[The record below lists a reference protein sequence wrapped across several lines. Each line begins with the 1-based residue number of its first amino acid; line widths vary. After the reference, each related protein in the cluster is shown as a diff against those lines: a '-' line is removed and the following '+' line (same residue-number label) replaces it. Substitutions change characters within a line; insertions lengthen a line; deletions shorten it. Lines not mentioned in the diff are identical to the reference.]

1 MNKFWFWKTW
11 NTTYKLHTY
20 LLMAVMVISFVFF
33 AFYYFKGVNSV
44 ISWENFQEQK
54 IVETSI
60 HEFQL
65 GPFEI
70 TVPVNVYLLFE
81 YFQGGKLQPNLYI
94 SYVFV
99 LVMAIAFVYLVTIFS
114 ALEKFWY
121 FIASGL
127 IILFLVSLRLDVL
140 QVAGLGNSW
149 FTIGTIAAFLLPSFY
164 FNAFNKTATFQFR
177 LLTFALVAL
186 LVAIVIYF
194 MAGVKLPF
202 LYLSVTAYV
211 PAMVLTV
218 IFIMMVA
225 HEVPAGFLYLTTQ
238 AQASTGLRHFLV
250 ITIIYLLNLALIY
263 GHDQGFISWNI
274 LYLDIYLIFSVTVF
288 IGFWGWKHR
297 EVLYQGLM
305 PFYPFG
311 AYFYLAMASIALITF
326 AFLFGTANDAPLE
339 VLRDILV
346 FCHLGFG
353 LILLLYVFSNFL
365 KLIDRDLSAWK
376 VLYKPNRMPYET
388 FRLGGIIVV
397 VSLMIYND
405 WKGYVNNSFAGFW
418 TSMADLYVAVGEED
432 VAQLY
437 YEQGRTYGY
446 ANHHANYAK
455 GYYYSGEFQ
464 WQQSH
469 EYYTRANLKRPSAF
483 ALANDANVYN
493 WEENNFKSI
502 FSLKDALKQLP
513 DDPYLN
519 NNLGLFK
526 GKVHELDS
534 SFFLLE
540 ASHNHTA
547 TKDAAETNFTGIVAT
562 ELLPVSPDSLAS
574 LFKTDNKGVNA
585 NLLGLSAITR
595 LPLNKQVDVMKE
607 GALSLHEATL
617 LHNFILAKSLTISAT
632 ELDKAEVLARD
643 TVNLDYAE
651 ALKVALAHAHYLQGN
666 VARALQLMSELSF
679 VSASN
684 QGKYNFVIGLWLL
697 EQGDPEAA
705 ALAFRYAFN
714 YNYKDAEFY
723 MAIAETESGNLGDAL
738 TLWEKLL
745 NASDEGERRLAN
757 TMTQVLSMNLQEVIK
772 STDATK
778 YQYSRY
784 RLGTRDTTLFTALI
798 NSMVE
803 ADYKAQSLAEMAV
816 RQLEADRPATAQRY
830 VQEALSLTVKSPAVR
845 TFRQFTQLR
854 VLASLGEL
862 DALATQLSD
871 VTFSLNRKLDK
882 MYYEGLL
889 NDAGGEKALA
899 DKAFAQLAHANP
911 FFEEGVITAAE
922 YTRKFSKDNGAA
934 YAILSEAVQ
943 VNKSSVR
950 LWKAYIGEA
959 LRLGY
964 DDYAVSARTSL
975 QRLMLK

>member
-1 MNKFWFWKTW
+1 MNKLWFWKTW
-11 NTTYKLHTY
+11 NTSYKQHTY
-20 LLMAVMVISFVFF
+20 LLMTLMVISFVFF
-33 AFYYFKGVNSV
+33 AFYYFKGVDSV
-44 ISWENFQEQK
+44 IGWENFQEQK

-81 YFQGGKLQPNLYI
+81 FFQGGKLQPNLYI

-99 LVMAIAFVYLVTIFS
+99 LVLTIAFVYLVTIFS

-127 IILFLVSLRLDVL
+127 VILFLVSLRLDVL

-149 FTIGTIAAFLLPSFY
+149 FTIGTIAVFLLPSFY

-177 LLTFALVAL
+177 LLIFALITL
-186 LVAIVIYF
+186 LVSIVIYF

-202 LYLSVTAYV
+202 MYLSVTAYV

-218 IFIMMVA
+218 IFIVMVA

-238 AQASTGLRHFLV
+238 AQASTGLKHFLV
-250 ITIIYLLNLALIY
+250 ITIIYLLNLVLIY
-263 GHDQGFISWNI
+263 GNDQGFITWNI

-326 AFLFGTANDAPLE
+326 AFLFGTSNDAPLE
-339 VLRDILV
+339 ALRDILV

-376 VLYKPNRMPYET
+376 VLYRPNRMPYET

-405 WKGYVNNSFAGFW
+405 WKSYVNNSFSGFW
-418 TSMADLYVAVGEED
+418 TSMADLYVAIGEED

-469 EYYTRANLKRPSAF
+469 DYYTRANLKRPSAY

-513 DDPYLN
+513 DDPYLT

-526 GKVHELDS
+526 GKIHELDS
-534 SFFLLE
+534 SFFLLG
-540 ASHNHTA
+540 ASRNYA
-547 TKDAAETNFTGIVAT
+547 KTKNAAETNFTGIVAT
-562 ELLPVSPDSLAS
+562 ELLPISPDSLAS
-574 LFKTDNKGVNA
+574 LFKTENKGVNA

-595 LPLNKQVDVMKE
+595 MPLNKEINVMKE
-607 GALSLHEATL
+607 GVLTLHEATL
-617 LHNFILAKSLTISAT
+617 LHNFILAKSLTITAT

-643 TVNLDYAE
+643 SVNLDYAE

-714 YNYKDAEFY
+714 YNYKDAQFY

-738 TLWEKLL
+738 ILWEKLL
-745 NASDEGERRLAN
+745 SAADEGERSLAN
-757 TMTQVLSMNLQEVIK
+757 TITQVLSMNLQEAIK
-772 STDATK
+772 STDAIK

-784 RLGTRDTTLFTALI
+784 RLSTRDTTMLTVLV
-798 NSMVE
+798 NSMEE
-803 ADYKAQSLAEMAV
+803 ANYKAQSLTEMAV

-830 VQEALSLTVKSPAVR
+830 IQEALSLSVNSPAVR

-922 YTRKFSKDNGAA
+922 YARKFSKDNGEA

-964 DDYAVSARTSL
+964 DDYAADARISL

>member
-1 MNKFWFWKTW
+1 
-11 NTTYKLHTY
+11 
-20 LLMAVMVISFVFF
+20 MVISFVCF

-81 YFQGGKLQPNLYI
+81 YFQGGRLQPNLFI
-94 SYVFV
+94 SYAFV

-140 QVAGLGNSW
+140 QVAGLGSSW
-149 FTIGTIAAFLLPSFY
+149 FTISTIAVFILPSFY
-164 FNAFNKTATFQFR
+164 FNAFNKTASFQIR
-177 LLTFALVAL
+177 LIVFALITVLLAL
-186 LVAIVIYF
+186 VIYF

-202 LYLSVTAYV
+202 MYLSVTAYV
-211 PAMVLTV
+211 PAMVLTI

-250 ITIIYLLNLALIY
+250 ITIIYLLNLVLIY
-263 GHDQGFISWNI
+263 GHDHGFINWNI

-326 AFLFGTANDAPLE
+326 ALLFGTANDAPLE

-365 KLIDRDLSAWK
+365 KLIDQNLSAWK

-397 VSLMIYND
+397 VSLLIYND
-405 WKGYVNNSFAGFW
+405 WKDYVNNSFAGFW
-418 TSMADLYVAVGEED
+418 TSMADLYVAIGEED

-437 YEQGRTYGY
+437 YEQGSTYGY

-464 WQQSH
+464 WKQSH
-469 EYYTRANLKRPSAF
+469 DYYTRANVKRPSAF

-493 WEENNFKSI
+493 WEENHFKSI

-513 DDPYLN
+513 DDPYLT

-534 SFFLLE
+534 SFFLLG
-540 ASHNHTA
+540 AARNQST
-547 TKDAAETNFTGIVAT
+547 TKNAAETNFTGIVAT
-562 ELLPVSPDSLAS
+562 ELLPISPDSLSS
-574 LFKTDNKGVNA
+574 LFQTDNKGVNA

-595 LPLNKQVDVMKE
+595 LPLNKELSVMKT

-617 LHNFILAKSLTISAT
+617 LHNFITARALTISNT
-632 ELDKAEVLARD
+632 ELDEAEKLARD
-643 TVNLDYAE
+643 SVNADYAE
-651 ALKVALAHAHYLQGN
+651 ALKAALAHAHYLQGN
-666 VARALQLMSELSF
+666 VGKSLQLMSELSF

-684 QGKYNFVIGLWLL
+684 QGKYNFIIGLWLL
-697 EQGDPEAA
+697 EQGDPAAA

-714 YNYKDAEFY
+714 YNYKDAQFY
-723 MAIAETESGNLGDAL
+723 MAIAETESGNLGEAL
-738 TLWEKLL
+738 TLWEGLL
-745 NASDEGERRLAN
+745 SATDERERSLAN
-757 TMTQVLSMNLQEVIK
+757 TMKQVLSINLQEAIK
-772 STDATK
+772 STDAIK

-784 RLGTRDTTLFTALI
+784 RLSTRDTTMFTVLV

-803 ADYKAQSLAEMAV
+803 ADYKAQSLTEMAV
-816 RQLEADRPATAQRY
+816 RQLEADRTYTANRFIN
-830 VQEALSLTVKSPAVR
+830 EALSFNVGSPTVR
-845 TFRQFTQLR
+845 TFMQFTQLR
-854 VLASLGEL
+854 VLAALGQL
-862 DALATQLSD
+862 DVLATKLSD

-889 NDAGGEKALA
+889 NDAGGDKALA

-911 FFEEGVITAAE
+911 FFEEGIITAAE
-922 YTRKFSKDNGAA
+922 YARAFSKDDGKA

-964 DDYAVSARTSL
+964 DDYAASARTSL
-975 QRLMLK
+975 QQLMLK